1 MPTLMFKYI
10 IIGDTDVGKSS
21 LLLQFTEGVFQERRE
36 MTLGVEFGK
45 RMIQIEDYDVGLEI
59 WDTAGQESY
68 LSITRSYYRNADGC
82 ILCFDLTRKNSF
94 ENMEMWLNEA
104 KLHCNNKDLKI
115 MMIGNKADLV
125 EKRSVS
131 KEEAQAFV
139 DKHKLDGYVELS
151 CRDFEEVQN
160 MFIDS
165 AKSIFK
171 NIQVTGDQVL
181 INGGSRL
188 SRNVGADMLHHHQKS
203 MNDCCNGGH

>member
-82 ILCFDLTRKNSF
+82 ILCFDLTRPQSF
-94 ENMEMWLNEA
+94 QNMEMWLNEA

-115 MMIGNKADLV
+115 IMIGNKADLT
-125 EKRSVS
+125 EERKVS
-131 KEEAQAFV
+131 KEEALQFV
-139 DKHKLDGYVELS
+139 EKHKIDGYIELS
-151 CRDFEEVQN
+151 CRNFEEVQT

-171 NIQVTGDQVL
+171 NI
-181 INGGSRL
+181 IIPFN
-188 SRNVGADMLHHHQKS
+188 
-203 MNDCCNGGH
+203 C

>member
-82 ILCFDLTRKNSF
+82 ILCFDLTRKSSF

-139 DKHKLDGYVELS
+139 DKHKLDNYVELS

-203 MNDCCNGGH
+203 MNDCCNAGH